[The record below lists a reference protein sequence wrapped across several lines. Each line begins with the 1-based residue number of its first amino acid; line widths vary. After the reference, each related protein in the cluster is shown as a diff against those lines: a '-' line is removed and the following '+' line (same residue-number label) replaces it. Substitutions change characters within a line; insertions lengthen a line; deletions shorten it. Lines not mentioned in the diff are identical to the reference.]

1 MDKYVVTVE
10 AKSIKHVE
18 VYAHSANQAML
29 IVNDMRDHTNL
40 LTFTDEDIVETTTS
54 ATFVKVSSP
63 DEGPS
68 HTEEPDMNDF
78 MKNQIIDAAAN
89 IREALQIIEGSL
101 DGLGD

>member
-63 DEGPS
+63 DEPPS
-68 HTEEPDMNDF
+68 HTEAPDMSGL
-78 MKNQIIDAAAN
+78 MMSQIIDAAAN
-89 IREALQIIEGSL
+89 IREALQIIEGSME
-101 DGLGD
+101 GLGD

>member
-63 DEGPS
+63 NEAPS
-68 HTEEPDMNDF
+68 HTEEPDMSDF